1 MKSLKS
7 LKQTL
12 ALLCAVSA
20 LAAASATFAADEK
33 KPADANSKPTKA
45 TIAEILAKPDAYA
58 GKEVTVQARL
68 ADVCVGDGC
77 LTLKDK
83 LDVIEGKPP
92 VQGFKKTPTA
102 GSLLNVTGTV
112 KVRGEGDKKEVAIAV
127 KEFEEAK
134 K

>member
-1 MKSLKS
+1 MKS

-12 ALLCAVSA
+12 ALLW
-20 LAAASATFAADEK
+20 AAGVLTAATTTFAADEQ
-33 KPADANSKPTKA
+33 KPAATDNKPTKA
-45 TIAEILAKPDAYA
+45 TIAEILAKPETYA

-68 ADVCVGDGC
+68 VGVCAGDGC

-92 VQGFKKTPTA
+92 VQGFKKTPKA
-102 GSLLNVTGTV
+102 GTLLNVTGTV
-112 KVRGEGDKKEVAIAV
+112 KVRGEGEKKEVAIAV

>member
-1 MKSLKS
+1 MKS

-12 ALLCAVSA
+12 VLLCAVGV
-20 LAAASATFAADEK
+20 LAIANSTFGADEK
-33 KPADANSKPTKA
+33 KPAATASKPTKA
-45 TIAEILAKPDAYA
+45 TIAEILAKPDTYA

-68 ADVCVGDGC
+68 AGMCASDGC
-77 LTLKDK
+77 LALKDK
-83 LDVIEGKPP
+83 MDVIEGKPP
-92 VQGFKKTPTA
+92 AQGFKKTPKVGA
-102 GSLLNVTGTV
+102 LLNVTGTV